1 MKLYDSKPAPNP
13 RRVRIFLAEK
23 GMPLAGGSIECIEVD
38 ITRGEQ
44 RNEAALAR
52 NPLGQ
57 IPVLELDDGTC
68 ISESVAICRYF
79 EGMQPEPP
87 LFGADPVAQ
96 GLVEMWNRRVEFG
109 LLGPVGVAWRNG
121 PIVARMAPGR
131 FRQNEQAKEDAEEAA
146 RRFYRRLDGWLAE
159 RAFLAGEDYS
169 IADITTLCT
178 VDFATALVDLAP
190 DPALSHLARW
200 HAEVS
205 ARPSAKA

>member
-23 GMPLAGGSIECIEVD
+23 GILLDGGDIERIEVD
-38 ITRGEQ
+38 IARGEQ

-79 EGMQPEPP
+79 EGVHPQPS
-87 LFGADPVAQ
+87 LFGADPVAEA
-96 GLVEMWNRRVEFG
+96 LVEMWNRRVEFG

-131 FRQNEQAKEDAEEAA
+131 FRQNEQAKEEAEEAA

-159 RAFLAGEDYS
+159 RTFLAGEAYS
-169 IADITTLCT
+169 VADITALCT
-178 VDFATALVDLAP
+178 VDFATALVALAP
-190 DPALSHLARW
+190 DPALSHLGRW
-200 HAEVS
+200 HADVS
-205 ARPSAKA
+205 ARPSAQA